1 MESVLRAAA
10 VYMFLLI
17 LFRLA
22 GKRTLAEV
30 TTFDFVLLLIIS
42 EATQQAMVDGDN
54 SMTNAFLLV
63 STLIGLNVLMSEL
76 KQRFKGVERTL
87 DSLPLL
93 IVENGNPLRHRMN
106 KERIDVDDV
115 LDAAR
120 ETHGLERL
128 DQIKYAVLERNGK
141 ISIIP
146 IEQARSAR

>member
-1 MESVLRAAA
+1 MDSVIRAAVVYA
-10 VYMFLLI
+10 VLLA

-42 EATQQAMVDGDN
+42 EATQQAMVDSDN
-54 SMTNAFLLV
+54 SMTNSLLLV
-63 STLIGLNVLMSEL
+63 GTLVGLNILMSEL
-76 KQRFKGVERTL
+76 KQRFGFVERVL
-87 DSLPLL
+87 DGMPLL
-93 IVENGNPLRHRMN
+93 IVEHGNPLHHRMA
-106 KERIDVDDV
+106 KERVDVDDV

-120 ETHGLERL
+120 ESHGLERL

-146 IEQARSAR
+146 AK